1 MSNAPQLKPVT
12 TMTEADYYDIAER
25 TLPGAGLGG
34 YALGEDVRFVT
45 ESASGS
51 RVRSV
56 DGKEYID
63 YVGGAGAHL
72 LGHCHPALVDAVKKQ
87 AERGMH
93 FFGTL
98 NDVAIKLSDWLV
110 DAIPCAEKIAFAT
123 TGSEATM
130 YAMRM
135 ARAYTGRNKIL
146 KFEGA
151 YHGNHDYC
159 MYSVF
164 PTKQENYPVAA
175 ANSGGVPEQLQSAV
189 LVAPYNDLETVESIV
204 NGNKD
209 DLAVIVVE
217 CIQRIIMVDPD
228 FLKGLRALCNQHD
241 ILLMFDEVVTGFRIA
256 WGGAQEVHGVLP
268 DLATYGKVIGAG
280 GPLACVA
287 GRADVIDGANPAKK
301 GQANYAYMNG
311 TLHGN
316 PVAAAATIASLNV
329 LSEDGFYDK
338 LHANSARFLASMQDV
353 LDRHGV
359 PAMAAGDKSFWQFLF
374 MAEPPKTQVDIMNS
388 DMAAMRRLDTE
399 LLRRG
404 IYVLPGVRRFVS
416 AVHTD
421 DDFAQTIDTLEEVC
435 RTL

>member
-1 MSNAPQLKPVT
+1 MNQS
-12 TMTEADYYDIAER
+12 DYYEIAER

-34 YALGEDVRFVT
+34 YALAEDVRFVI
-45 ESASGS
+45 ESGAGS

-56 DGKEYID
+56 EGREYID

-72 LGHCHPALVDAVKKQ
+72 LGHCHPALVEAVKKQ

-93 FFGTL
+93 YFGTL
-98 NDVAIKLSDWLV
+98 NDTAIELSERLV
-110 DAIPCAEKIAFAT
+110 DAIPCAEKIAYAT

-135 ARAYTGRNKIL
+135 ARAFTGRNKIL

-151 YHGNHDYC
+151 YHGNHDYS

-175 ANSGGVPEQLQSAV
+175 VNTGGVPEQVQSSV
-189 LVAPYNDLETVESIV
+189 LVAPYNDLETVRSIV
-204 NGNKD
+204 SHHAD

-217 CIQRIIMVDPD
+217 CLQRIIMVDPE
-228 FLKGLRALCNQHD
+228 FLRGLRALCDEKNV
-241 ILLMFDEVVTGFRIA
+241 LLMFDEVVTGFRVA
-256 WGGAQEVHGVLP
+256 WGGAQELHGVIP

-287 GRADVIDGANPAKK
+287 GRADILEGANPAKK
-301 GQANYAYMNG
+301 GQPDYAYMNG

-316 PVAAAATIASLNV
+316 PIAAAATMASLDII
-329 LSEDGFYDK
+329 SEPGFFET
-338 LHANSARFLASMQDV
+338 LHDNSTRFLAGMQEV
-353 LDRHGV
+353 LNRHGV
-359 PAMAAGDKSFWQFLF
+359 PALAAGDKSFWQFLF
-374 MAEPPKTQVDIMNS
+374 MGKLPTTQVDMMNS
-388 DMAAMRRLDTE
+388 DLAAMRKLDTE
-399 LLRRG
+399 MLRRG

-416 AVHTD
+416 AVHTEE
-421 DDFAQTIDTLEEVC
+421 DFARTIETLDEVC
-435 RTL
+435 KAL